1 MRIKK
6 YCLLGLLLI
15 VFSSAGIAQKK
26 QELSILVTSPAS
38 PINRL
43 PELLSVSWKDIL
55 KKYPTIK
62 ADSFKVLQEDNT
74 ELPFQLEYKGLAA
87 IQNLLIAVDVPAGKT
102 MKLRIVAGKPAVV
115 SPKVF
120 GRYVPERKDD
130 FAWEND
136 KIAFRMYGKAL
147 EGTNENAYGIDVW
160 AKRTDKMIL
169 NEWYKSGDYHAD
181 RGDGLDYYS
190 VGFTL
195 GAGDIAPIVDDKIV
209 FPNNYRN
216 WKIIDNGPLRFTFQL
231 DYEAWD
237 VSGTQVKVSKQFSL
251 DAGSQ
256 LNRVAA
262 TFSFKK
268 DDGALPVVVGIVKR
282 KEQGAI
288 VSPMDNKG
296 VVGYW
301 EPAHG
306 KDGILGIGTIMLDPQ
321 SKTMDTDSHVQQL
334 AVAKDGK
341 TVVYYTG
348 AAWNKAGTITSAE
361 EWFSYLNRF
370 QSSLKAP
377 LTVKIN

>member
-1 MRIKK
+1 
-6 YCLLGLLLI
+6 
-15 VFSSAGIAQKK
+15 
-26 QELSILVTSPAS
+26 
-38 PINRL
+38 
-43 PELLSVSWKDIL
+43 
-55 KKYPTIK
+55 
-62 ADSFKVLQEDNT
+62 
-74 ELPFQLEYKGLAA
+74 
-87 IQNLLIAVDVPAGKT
+87 
-102 MKLRIVAGKPAVV
+102 AVV

-195 GAGDIAPIVDDKIV
+195 GAGDIAPIVDGKIV
-209 FPNNYRN
+209 FPKNYRN

-256 LNRVAA
+256 LNKVAA

-341 TVVYYTG
+341 AVVYYTG
-348 AAWNKAGTITSAE
+348 AAWNKAGTITNAE